1 MMGKRILRMIVIVL
15 VLSSN
20 IGCDQI
26 SKNIVRE
33 RIGYDEQIVLVH
45 NWFTLTKI
53 ENSGAFL
60 SLGGTLPEP
69 IKSLLLTILPLIAL
83 GFGGGYLLVKKNLS
97 WTTIFGICF
106 VVGGGIGN
114 IYDRVIHGSV
124 TDFMH
129 IDFYLFQTGI
139 FNMADVSI
147 MTGIFLIITES
158 YYNRKNKN
166 EKALNKLGSS
176 S

>member
-1 MMGKRILRMIVIVL
+1 MKSKRILKTLAIVTVL
-15 VLSSN
+15 ISN

-26 SKNIVRE
+26 SKSIVRE
-33 RIGYDEQIVLVH
+33 RIGYDEQIILI
-45 NWFTLTKI
+45 NNCFTLTKI
-53 ENSGAFL
+53 ENTGAFL

-83 GFGGGYLLVKKNLS
+83 GFGCIYLMVKRNLS
-97 WTTIFGICF
+97 RLSLLGISF
-106 VVGGGIGN
+106 ALGGGIGN
-114 IYDRVIHGSV
+114 VYDRAIYGSV

-147 MTGIFLIITES
+147 MIGLSFILIES
-158 YYNRKNKN
+158 YFNRKDLTDGVLDERNT
-166 EKALNKLGSS
+166 LS
-176 S
+176 